1 MPGEPTSVDVLDGF
15 ALVAVNT
22 SESYTEPSG
31 ALLVVDI
38 ASREVVAEHD
48 LGGQPDAIDI
58 SADGTYAAIAIENE
72 RDEDLG
78 DGGLP
83 QLPPGHLSIVD
94 LEGEPA
100 EWKVRN
106 VDLAGVAEV
115 APEDPEPEYVAI
127 NGRNEVA
134 VTMQENNHI
143 AVVDLATGIVRNHFS
158 AGSTTVKGVDTVKNG
173 RIDPSGTVHAPREPD
188 AVAWLDDDTLGTADE
203 GDWQGGSRTWTAF
216 DAATG
221 DVVFSSGNQLEDLA
235 IRHGQYPEGRA
246 GKKGVEPEGIAV
258 ATYGGRRFAF
268 VGLERANLVA
278 VYDVTDAHA
287 PKLVHGVPTGV
298 GPEGLLPVPQ
308 RNLLV
313 VASEEDSAGDGVR
326 SSLATYRLTSAARE
340 VQLRRNAAA
349 PSIVSGGDIGFGAL
363 SGLSA
368 VPGDGDRVVAVSD
381 NAYRPSTIVIVNAA
395 SMPAKLESELIVTRD
410 GEPAEYT
417 SKESRRPK
425 TAIGLCLRETHP
437 ARRISSCAPT

>member
-1 MPGEPTSVDVLDGF
+1 MSVRVNMRRVIAGIAATAAAAVPPDGGTVVYSDFPSERIGFAGLDARGALSPRGTLGMPGEPTSVDVLDGF
-15 ALVAVNT
+15 TLVAVNT

-58 SADGTYAAIAIENE
+58 SSDGTYAAIAIENE

-308 RNLLV
+308 RIC
-313 VASEEDSAGDGVR
+313 
-326 SSLATYRLTSAARE
+326 SSS
-340 VQLRRNAAA
+340 
-349 PSIVSGGDIGFGAL
+349 
-363 SGLSA
+363 
-368 VPGDGDRVVAVSD
+368 
-381 NAYRPSTIVIVNAA
+381 
-395 SMPAKLESELIVTRD
+395 
-410 GEPAEYT
+410 
-417 SKESRRPK
+417 RPK
-425 TAIGLCLRETHP
+425 RTPRETP
-437 ARRISSCAPT
+437 CGLRSRPIG